1 MTMMART
8 EPPEAATS
16 GVFSYKLLS
25 SIEEGLQAARKEM
38 AEPVALGRSRSR
50 ALPGLAPSSIGGAAS
65 AAAMML
71 SSSSSSAGGHNK
83 NKKRVATPSPSFLA
97 ELDGRAERGGK
108 RRLLRQGFGAPCASG
123 GGDHPVRSLSSL
135 CLDVV
140 VAHLERY
147 APESFAILGEEDFN
161 QVIRLRHDRTSPLTG
176 SGGLDGSGRVAPAV
190 PDRFLSEVEA
200 ANPHLAESAVADR
213 LVWRDCVNFRFREGG
228 LTRPPALLW
237 PWPILVEKVRVCA
250 EILSRTLESP
260 DADDALRALEAR
272 PMNVPL
278 LQATGAGKTVK
289 RAIRAHKK
297 RIGEGGE
304 PDSSAAGA
312 GACARLERLLGSWV
326 AMADDP
332 DGIAVGGSHAAAGG
346 GGKDANSCKKISES
360 LAEAR
365 GDLRIA
371 EGCRSW
377 RQLFRALKLRDD
389 SRRSDQGERMRK
401 IRSNLARERP
411 RVVKV
416 RPAAPSARRDRILAR
431 PEDRA
436 KLLLASPSPASA
448 KMSQLR
454 RETAVTAVRQQR
466 APSAPPVA
474 SRAPPSGS
482 FGAAVAFAA
491 AAKRPPAAGKAP
503 ARAGKAT
510 TLVRLPGGREMRV
523 PGAAA
528 SGRRRPHPPPPATGA
543 THKSK
548 AAPGRR

>member
-1 MTMMART
+1 
-8 EPPEAATS
+8 
-16 GVFSYKLLS
+16 
-25 SIEEGLQAARKEM
+25 
-38 AEPVALGRSRSR
+38 
-50 ALPGLAPSSIGGAAS
+50 
-65 AAAMML
+65 
-71 SSSSSSAGGHNK
+71 
-83 NKKRVATPSPSFLA
+83 
-97 ELDGRAERGGK
+97 
-108 RRLLRQGFGAPCASG
+108 
-123 GGDHPVRSLSSL
+123 
-135 CLDVV
+135 
-140 VAHLERY
+140 
-147 APESFAILGEEDFN
+147 
-161 QVIRLRHDRTSPLTG
+161 
-176 SGGLDGSGRVAPAV
+176 
-190 PDRFLSEVEA
+190 
-200 ANPHLAESAVADR
+200 
-213 LVWRDCVNFRFREGG
+213 
-228 LTRPPALLW
+228 
-237 PWPILVEKVRVCA
+237 
-250 EILSRTLESP
+250 
-260 DADDALRALEAR
+260 
-272 PMNVPL
+272 MNVPL

-312 GACARLERLLGSWV
+312 DACARLERLLGSWV

-332 DGIAVGGSHAAAGG
+332 DGIAVGGSHAAAAGCG
-346 GGKDANSCKKISES
+346 GGKDANSSGKKISES

-416 RPAAPSARRDRILAR
+416 RPAAAPSARRDRILAR

-436 KLLLASPSPASA
+436 KLLLSPSPASA

-466 APSAPPVA
+466 APSAPPGALKRPPPSFGAPVA

-523 PGAAA
+523 PGAA
-528 SGRRRPHPPPPATGA
+528 SGRRHPHHPPPPAPGA